1 MKRFYK
7 TVSVVSDE
15 GGHRVALDG
24 RTLRSPAKASLAFP
38 RAALAEAV
46 ASEWEKQA
54 ETIDPRSMPLMS
66 IASAAL
72 DRVAPRRPA
81 VVDEIAR
88 YAETDLLC
96 YRAEAPKE
104 LVEREEE
111 VWQPLLDWA
120 SRRYDARLQATE
132 GIVPRPQ
139 SDHALRALRR
149 VVEAFD
155 DFELACL
162 HCATMAGG
170 SLVTALALFERRIE
184 AEQAA
189 EAVQLDER
197 YQAEIWGEDPE
208 AARRW
213 AAQAAELAA
222 ARRFI
227 DLLRG

>member
-7 TVSVVSDE
+7 SVSIVSDE

-38 RAALAEAV
+38 GAVLAEAV
-46 ASEWEKQA
+46 ASEWENQA

-66 IASAAL
+66 IASTAV

-81 VVDEIAR
+81 VVDEVAR

-96 YRAEAPKE
+96 YRAEAPQE
-104 LVEREEE
+104 LVEREEQ
-111 VWQPLLDWA
+111 VWQPLLDWL
-120 SRRYDARLQATE
+120 SMRYDARLEVTG
-132 GIVPRPQ
+132 GIVPRQQP
-139 SDHALRALRR
+139 DHSLRTLRR

-155 DFELACL
+155 DYELACL
-162 HCATMAGG
+162 HTATTAGG
-170 SLVTALALFERRIE
+170 SLVTALALLEGRLE
-184 AEQAA
+184 SDQAA

-213 AAQAAELAA
+213 ASQAAELAA

-227 DLLRG
+227 DLLRR